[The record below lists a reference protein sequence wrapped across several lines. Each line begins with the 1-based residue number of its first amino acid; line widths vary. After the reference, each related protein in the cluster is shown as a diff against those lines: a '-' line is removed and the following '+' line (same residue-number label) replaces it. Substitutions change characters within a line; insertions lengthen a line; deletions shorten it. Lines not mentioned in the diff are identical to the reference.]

1 MNNTTQNF
9 TDLLDE
15 CIEAVTTGRLTV
27 ADCLDQYPE
36 HRAELAKLLS
46 LLAPLQTARQAAPAP
61 AFRQA
66 ARQRLLARL
75 EPAALPPAPSLLD
88 RLQGWWPQWWQQTTA
103 VSPRPSLAW
112 SLALLVLILFFFV
125 GGGTLYAANQSL
137 PGDTLYPVNQTVEKW
152 RVELARDDQSR
163 FELQLAFAD
172 KRLSEASRL
181 ARRGDLAHM
190 NEALTGY
197 QTLMQAV
204 TQAVETAD
212 PTHQSQLA
220 SRVEMATAGHDVAF
234 TRLLV
239 AASQDA
245 AVDLP
250 ADDELDEQRVMAI
263 FCQPEATPTITHPV
277 MAKMAAQYDVS
288 DETINNWFCQGFGI
302 GEIGLAYNLS
312 QQTGTAV
319 DDFFALR
326 QAGYGWGQIMQQSA
340 QLLPLLPTEDHPPAT
355 PVPAPTGRPDDAGPP
370 DGRPD
375 GRPDDAGPP
384 DDRPGQTDQPGQGQ
398 GPPGGSGPPGQTDPP
413 GQGQGPP
420 GGSGPPGQTD
430 PPGQGQEPPD
440 GAGPPGQG
448 QEQEQPGDGG
458 RPDSPPGRGP

>member
-1 MNNTTQNF
+1 MNNSTQNF

-15 CIEAVTTGRLTV
+15 CIEAVINGRLTI

-36 HRAELAKLLS
+36 HRAELAELLP
-46 LLAPLQTARQAAPAP
+46 LLTPLQAARQVTPSP
-61 AFRQA
+61 VFRQT

-75 EPAALPPAPSLLD
+75 EPAALPLYPSLLD
-88 RLQGWWPQWWQQTTA
+88 RLQQWWQQTTV

-112 SLALLVLILFFFV
+112 GLVLALIFFFFL
-125 GGGTLYAANQSL
+125 GGGTMYAANQSL
-137 PGDTLYPVNQTVEKW
+137 PGDILYPVNQSIESW
-152 RVELARDDQSR
+152 RVELARDDQTR
-163 FELQLAFAD
+163 FDLQLAFAD
-172 KRLSEASRL
+172 KRLHEAARL
-181 ARRGDLAHM
+181 ARRGNLAYM
-190 NEALTGY
+190 DEALTGY

-212 PTHQSQLA
+212 PTHQPQLA
-220 SRVEMATAGHDVAF
+220 SRVETATAGHDVAF

-245 AVDLP
+245 AGDLP
-250 ADDELDEQRVMAI
+250 ADDELDEQKVMAI

-312 QQTGTAV
+312 TQTETAV

-326 QAGYGWGQIMQQSA
+326 QAGYSWGHIMQQSD
-340 QLLPLLPTEDHPPAT
+340 QLLPLLPTEDQLPAT
-355 PVPAPTGRPDDAGPP
+355 PVPARPAP
-370 DGRPD
+370 
-375 GRPDDAGPP
+375 PDDAGPP
-384 DDRPGQTDQPGQGQ
+384 DDRPAGRPDDAGLPDDRPA
-398 GPPGGSGPPGQTDPP
+398 GPPDDAGPPDGSGPPGQTDPP

-430 PPGQGQEPPD
+430 PPGQGQGSPD
-440 GAGPPGQG
+440 GSGPPGQTDPPGQG
-448 QEQEQPGDGG
+448 QPGNDG
-458 RPDSPPGRGP
+458 RPGNPPGRGP